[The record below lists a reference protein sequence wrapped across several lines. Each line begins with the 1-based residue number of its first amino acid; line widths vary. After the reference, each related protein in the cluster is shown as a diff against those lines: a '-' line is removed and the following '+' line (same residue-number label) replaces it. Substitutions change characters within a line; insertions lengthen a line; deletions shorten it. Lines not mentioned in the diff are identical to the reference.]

1 MCVMWEKVNEYM
13 WDILLFPVSLRRR
26 ILGTDEGYI
35 RKK

>member
-13 WDILLFPVSLRRR
+13 WDILLLPVSLRCR
-26 ILGTDEGYI
+26 ILGTDEEYI